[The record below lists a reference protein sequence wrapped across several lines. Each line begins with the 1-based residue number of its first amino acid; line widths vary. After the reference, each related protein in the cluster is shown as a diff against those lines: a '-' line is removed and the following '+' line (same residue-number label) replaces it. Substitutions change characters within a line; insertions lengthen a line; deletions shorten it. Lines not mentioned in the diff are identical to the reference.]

1 MCAESDDSHD
11 SEDDD
16 TNGHGN
22 PTEPALL
29 LVDARMIRVRSGGG
43 RDSTEFRVGRV
54 VEAPELQGA
63 QNALNHPSRA
73 ESRSAHKYAESPKMI

>member
-29 LVDARMIRVRSGGG
+29 LVDARMIRVRSGG
-43 RDSTEFRVGRV
+43 RSDSTEFSRGWLSRPGARRNRDS
-54 VEAPELQGA
+54 EAPLKTP
-63 QNALNHPSRA
+63 NRA
-73 ESRSAHKYAESPKMI
+73 E